1 MLYKLICLYRNGVA
15 LTPDDLEQEPRYTGN
30 LVVEDCYQVGT
41 VGRAARQARLLDMSV
56 PQAPR
61 DLLAPLFDPQLV
73 RMTNTQMTLHGY
85 QIRAEDGATVHYAQ
99 SWVLRQVEALSP

>member
-1 MLYKLICLYRNGVA
+1 MLYKLICLYRNGVVLA
-15 LTPDDLEQEPRYTGN
+15 PDDLEQEPRYAGN
-30 LVVEDCYQVGT
+30 LIIEDCHQVGM
-41 VGRAARQARLLDMSV
+41 VRRATRQARLLDMSV

-85 QIRAEDGATVHYAQ
+85 QIRAEDGTAVHYAQ
-99 SWVLRQVEALSP
+99 SWVLRQVEAPSP

>member
-15 LTPDDLEQEPRYTGN
+15 LAPEDLEQEPRYTGN
-30 LVVEDCYQVGT
+30 LIIEDWHQGGT
-41 VGRAARQARLLDMSV
+41 FGRNVRQARLLDMTI
-56 PQAPR
+56 PTAPR

-85 QIRAEDGATVHYAQ
+85 QIHAETGSAVHYAQ
-99 SWVLRQVEALSP
+99 CWVLRQVEVLSP

>member
-1 MLYKLICLYRNGVA
+1 MLYRLICLHRNGVV
-15 LTPDDLEQEPRYTGN
+15 LTPEDLEQEPRYTGN
-30 LVVEDCYQVGT
+30 LIIEDWHQAGAF
-41 VGRAARQARLLDMSV
+41 GRAVRQARLLDMSI

-85 QIRAEDGATVHYAQ
+85 QIRAEDGTPVHYAQ
-99 SWVLRQVEALSP
+99 SWVLRQVEATGP